1 MIATVMAMSVVML
14 LAVVAV
20 AAVNGDTH
28 LTQRDLES
36 KQAFEAAKAGV
47 DDYAFH
53 LSSDKS
59 YWAKCT
65 GVPEPNAVNQVGST
79 AKTRL
84 VPGNTGAKY
93 AIELLPSASQSTY
106 TQCSTANPTTS
117 MLESSGALPGSFRI
131 RSTGFS
137 GKAKT
142 SIVATFKPPSFLD
155 FLYFTQLETSDPV
168 SYGYPSNS
176 DALKGAYSQCELTWQ
191 QGRYEDPIPGT
202 DWKKD
207 GSSEDYCSKISF
219 ASVDTLAGP
228 IHTND
233 AMAIYGE
240 PTLGRE
246 SLDMVETSAE
256 SPGWYPTSPGSKPK
270 FKGTFVTKAP
280 VLTPPESNSKLKEI
294 AESPNYKIT
303 GSVRICLTGSTMKL
317 LKNPTN
323 GKCSEGGTSLPMPP
337 NGVIYVSNGECP
349 TNYSPFTATYYT
361 NLGCGNVYVSGEYSG
376 QLTIAAENDIII
388 TGNLTKTEPSEG
400 MLGLIANNFVRVFHN
415 YPTEKIVETSNPYSR
430 TIECGSGN
438 GEERLSGLKITA
450 AILAIRHSFIV
461 DHYNC
466 GSPLEKLNLTGAVA
480 QKYRG
485 AVGTGNGATMSTGY
499 AKNYLYDDRL
509 RYLEPPSFINPAP
522 TTWVIGRETIG

>member
-1 MIATVMAMSVVML
+1 MIATMMAMSVVML

-65 GVPEPNAVNQVGST
+65 GVPTPNAVNQVGST
-79 AKTRL
+79 TKQRA
-84 VPGNTGAKY
+84 VPGNTGATY
-93 AIELLPSASQSTY
+93 AIELLPSASQSIY
-106 TQCSTANPTTS
+106 KECSTVNPTAS
-117 MLESSGALPGSFRI
+117 MLESGGTLPGSFRI

-155 FLYFTQLETSDPV
+155 FLYFTQLETSDPS
-168 SYGYPSNS
+168 SYGYPPGS
-176 DALKGAYSQCELTWQ
+176 DAEKGAFSQCELTWQ

-202 DWKKD
+202 DWNNNGTD
-207 GSSEDYCSKISF
+207 DDYCSKISF

-246 SLDMVETSAE
+246 SLDMIETSAV
-256 SPGWYPTSPGSKPK
+256 SPGWYPTASGSKPK
-270 FKGTFVTKAP
+270 FQGTFVTGAP
-280 VLTPPESNSKLKEI
+280 KLTPPESNSKLKEI
-294 AESPNYKIT
+294 ATGKYNIT
-303 GSVRICLTGSTMKL
+303 GESVRICLTGATLKL
-317 LKNPTN
+317 IKFPTSN
-323 GKCSEGGTSLPMPP
+323 SCSAAGESLPFPP
-337 NGVIYVSNGECP
+337 NGVIYVANGACP
-349 TNYSPFTATYYT
+349 PTYSPFTATYFT
-361 NLGCGNVYVSGEYSG
+361 NPTCGDVYVSGEYSG
-376 QLTIAAENDIII
+376 QLTIDADNNIII
-388 TGNLTKTEPSEG
+388 TGNLTKTTSSEG
-400 MLGLIANNFVRVFHN
+400 MLGLIATNFVRVFHN
-415 YPTEKIVETSNPYSR
+415 YPNEKINATTR
-430 TIECGSGN
+430 AIECGSSS
-438 GEERLSGLKITA
+438 GEERLSDIKITA
-450 AILAIRHSFIV
+450 AILALRHSFVV

-466 GSPLEKLNLTGAVA
+466 GSPMGDLNLTGAVA
-480 QKYRG
+480 QKFRG

-499 AKNYLYDDRL
+499 AKDYLYDNRL